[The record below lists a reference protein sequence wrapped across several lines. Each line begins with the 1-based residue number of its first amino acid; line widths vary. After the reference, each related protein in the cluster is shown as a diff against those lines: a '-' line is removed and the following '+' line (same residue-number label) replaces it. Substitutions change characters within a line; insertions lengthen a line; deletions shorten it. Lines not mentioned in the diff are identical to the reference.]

1 MKAGANATI
10 EDEPTTDVAATI
22 NKIDE
27 QLEKFIGIRD
37 LDLSTTMHQLAKT
50 ATEPEIFAGLL
61 DQHLSDFEFPDDF
74 VLDVCSPF
82 INDLRYLMHLT
93 SGLRDGAQEV
103 KDSQPRFRPMID
115 LNKMHIQI

>member
-74 VLDVCSPF
+74 VLDVCAASCIRAMIGLTHIHRSSRWCTRSKGQSTPF
-82 INDLRYLMHLT
+82 PPND
-93 SGLRDGAQEV
+93 
-103 KDSQPRFRPMID
+103 
-115 LNKMHIQI
+115 